1 MELDRSLSHGCDAPK
16 LMDEEKIS
24 GGRQSTKPK
33 PKKNQGEIWQKKKSM
48 TTVVSKILKFDRLG
62 TNRRKFRLLVVTHF
76 DSKE

>member
-24 GGRQSTKPK
+24 GSRNPPRKTRVKFG
-33 PKKNQGEIWQKKKSM
+33 KKKSM
-48 TTVVSKILKFDRLG
+48 TTVSKILRFDRLG

>member
-1 MELDRSLSHGCDAPK
+1 MDRSLSHGCDAPK

-24 GGRQSTKPK
+24 GGRAQNPNPRKTRVKFGK
-33 PKKNQGEIWQKKKSM
+33 KKKSM